1 MKTPGITST
10 YAEYSQ
16 NAKTKTKWSRDD
28 VSTKIIDFKECQ
40 KAFSQREFAK
50 QAGIPRTTLQNW
62 LARMDKIDADPVLVS
77 FFESPVGVN
86 FLHTLILGLHFEFT
100 KVGCAS
106 IHNISIFLHL
116 TRLPN
121 FRRCWGG

>member
-1 MKTPGITST
+1 MTSA

-16 NAKTKTKWSRDD
+16 NAKPKTKWSRDD
-28 VSTKIIDFKECQ
+28 VSTKIIDFKECK
-40 KAFSQREFAK
+40 KALTQREFAR
-50 QAGIPRTTLQNW
+50 QTGVPRTTLQHW
-62 LARMDKIDADPVLVS
+62 LTRMDKIDEDPLLVS

-106 IHNISIFLHL
+106 IHNIS
-116 TRLPN
+116 N
-121 FRRCWGG
+121 FYT